1 MNKKLNS
8 NRVYLMVV
16 VLIGIL
22 LGLASAAGSS
32 TTTVSNVWKRTL
44 IEQQWPPK
52 TCDSKPNEFLP
63 NLTAI
68 CFFLWILRVEFLV
81 LRWRTRDARGGERTE
96 TEHCRGGVRT
106 KTERCR
112 GHVVFGAYKSSQL
125 RIERLDIDGWPERWH
140 QNGIM
145 IGQRRRRRSRKRY
158 RGKAGKL
165 VNFKKRN
172 TGVV

>member
-44 IEQQWPPK
+44 IDQQWPPK
-52 TCDSKPNEFLP
+52 TCDSKPNEILP

-68 CFFLWILRVEFLV
+68 CFFLWILQVEFLV
-81 LRWRTRDARGGERTE
+81 LQWRTRDARGGERTE
-96 TEHCRGGVRT
+96 TEHCRG
-106 KTERCR
+106 
-112 GHVVFGAYKSSQL
+112 HVVFEAYKSSQL
-125 RIERLDIDGWPERWH
+125 RDKRLDIGGGPERWR

-145 IGQRRRRRSRKRY
+145 IGQRRRSRS
-158 RGKAGKL
+158 
-165 VNFKKRN
+165 
-172 TGVV
+172 